1 MAARRNENALQDVEF
16 RLELQ
21 QNEQKVDQA
30 YVRLSNEDV
39 VTANFDFN
47 YDLSKEFNKNLP
59 NIYTFA
65 GTEQVAGNVLPAS
78 EQTTIIPVGVK
89 VTTTGIYTFA
99 MPDGTDGI
107 GVTLVDSEAGTR
119 TSLSALNYDV
129 ILDAGTH
136 DGRFYLE
143 ISPVNSMPT
152 GVEEVTGDGLQ
163 VTGVRKV
170 VIDGILYIVKDGKM
184 YDARGARVE

>member
-99 MPDGTDGI
+99 MPDGTDGV
-107 GVTLVDSEAGTR
+107 GVTLIDSEAGTR

-152 GVEEVTGDGLQ
+152 EVEEIDNGQLTIDNC
-163 VTGVRKV
+163 RKV